1 MAKFS
6 SLVLGAILFGVSGFT
21 AAQAEDDCKFYTYKA
36 HITEVYDGDTVTA
49 DIDLGFHIWVRG
61 EKLRLFGIDAPEFRA
76 RKDHPLAEGE
86 RERAIAARDALRT
99 MILDQYVVLCT
110 LKDKQGKY
118 GRYLARISTIDG
130 LDINQWLIDQGH
142 ASPYM
147 LEAASLE

>member
-1 MAKFS
+1 M
-6 SLVLGAILFGVSGFT
+6 
-21 AAQAEDDCKFYTYKA
+21 
-36 HITEVYDGDTVTA
+36 
-49 DIDLGFHIWVRG
+49 RG
-61 EKLRLFGIDAPEFRA
+61 EKLRLFGIDAPELRA

-99 MILDQYVVLCT
+99 MILDQDVVLCT